1 MSTYVL
7 STAHLPQRRFQ
18 IHHKPWRQPFQ
29 WLEDG
34 WGDLRAAPVISLVH
48 GLIIGLLVAA
58 LGRWLGASE
67 PFYLVPFAFGG
78 FLIIAPVLALS
89 LLALAKQREDGLGED
104 ATKPPLSALAL
115 LSRNASALGLFGL
128 FLLLV
133 FINWVMLSN
142 LLFGG
147 VFHELMPTYEQ
158 VRPLPVMFAES
169 WPFALVFGGL
179 ALILAALVFRAS
191 ALALPL
197 MVDHKIDP
205 FNAAFASW
213 RAVGENA
220 ASMALWALLL
230 ALLTGLG
237 LLTFGLGFIVLM
249 PWMANAS
256 WHGYRDIIRLQ
267 AGEDG
272 NQQRA
277 SEPS

>member
-1 MSTYVL
+1 
-7 STAHLPQRRFQ
+7 
-18 IHHKPWRQPFQ
+18 
-29 WLEDG
+29 
-34 WGDLRAAPVISLVH
+34 
-48 GLIIGLLVAA
+48 
-58 LGRWLGASE
+58 
-67 PFYLVPFAFGG
+67 
-78 FLIIAPVLALS
+78 
-89 LLALAKQREDGLGED
+89 
-104 ATKPPLSALAL
+104 
-115 LSRNASALGLFGL
+115 
-128 FLLLV
+128 
-133 FINWVMLSN
+133 MLSN

-220 ASMALWALLL
+220 ATMALWALLL

-256 WHGYRDIIRLQ
+256 WHGYRDILRLQ
-267 AGEDG
+267 SEDDG
-272 NQQRA
+272 KQHGVSDA
-277 SEPS
+277 S